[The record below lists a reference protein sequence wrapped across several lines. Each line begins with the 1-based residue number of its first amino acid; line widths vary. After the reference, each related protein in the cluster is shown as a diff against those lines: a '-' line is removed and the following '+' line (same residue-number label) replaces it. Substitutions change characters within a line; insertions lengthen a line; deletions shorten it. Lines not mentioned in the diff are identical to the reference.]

1 MLLIKHFFGSRCNA
15 FSAKRTYNLFAFLV
29 IRIRR
34 KVSPQ
39 IALKQKQR
47 AVNVT
52 GIKACFVAEKNK
64 PKNKKTENGNQG
76 KIKTKK
82 RTGKKN
88 TLKQKKKMNKIQNLF
103 PEVKKKEKDRGE
115 TQRTASHEK
124 NSL

>member
-82 RTGKKN
+82 G
-88 TLKQKKKMNKIQNLF
+88 LKKKHTQIEKTMNKIQNLF